1 MVKLIYFDICALLL
15 MTILLYTTFARKMT
29 GRVVDKIFIIMTM
42 VALGCCAADLC
53 ALSLDNTVSVHPEK
67 TELLPALYWAHS
79 LYLLLHNLSA
89 PLYTLF
95 VVSLTD
101 TWHKLRRHKVCVYF
115 TLAPIAALIIAIAT
129 NPLTGLVFTF
139 DGLVYTRGLL
149 FPGLYIT
156 TIFYTAFGIVFLL
169 TNRRL
174 FTLRKLFS
182 IIAIVPLLVV
192 AMLVQMAYP
201 HALVEM
207 YANAM
212 GLLFITMTIQ
222 RPEEIVDTAT
232 GLRKTSAYVDDMKK
246 NYINDKHV
254 GVVMINSLNYVSLQ
268 SGLSYDDTTALLEH
282 TAERLNAINR
292 EMKLRA
298 GIYYI
303 ERGRFRFVLDDEHKD
318 RINEAAERIN
328 SELKAKYT
336 VGGREAELICCICC
350 ARLPEDISDFKTL
363 MSFGADFHEKCR
375 FTGSIMT
382 AEEIFSQKH
391 FRLMNKIDGIIEN
404 ALANHKLQV
413 YYQPIYS
420 TTRRRFVSAEALLR
434 LIDDEYGFVSPEI
447 FIPAAEKNGLI
458 LRIGD
463 YVLEEVC
470 RFLAG
475 EDYKRLGLDYIEVN
489 LSVAQCMQEDLA
501 DKIIS
506 LVNKYG
512 VSPDSLNLEI
522 TETAEATAH
531 SAMERNLNRLSA
543 AGFSFSLDD
552 YGTGYSN
559 IKRVVSMPLKI
570 VKLDKSFVDE
580 MNNPRML
587 IVVENTVKMLKDMD
601 MEIVV
606 EGIETQ
612 PMVERF
618 AELRCDFI
626 QGYYFSKPIPQDKF
640 VEFILSANQCV

>member
-1 MVKLIYFDICALLL
+1 MDKLIYFDICALLL
-15 MTILLYTTFARKMT
+15 MIILLHTTFLRKMT
-29 GRVVDKIFIIMTM
+29 ERVVDKIFIIMTM
-42 VALGCCAADLC
+42 VALGCCAADLF
-53 ALSLDNTVSVHPEK
+53 ALCLDNTVRNDPGR

-89 PLYTLF
+89 PLYTMF
-95 VVSLTD
+95 VISLTD
-101 TWHKLRRHKVCVYF
+101 TWHKLRQHRLCVYL
-115 TLAPIAALIIAIAT
+115 TLAPITAVILVIAT
-129 NPLTGLVFTF
+129 NPITGLLFTF
-139 DGLVYTRGLL
+139 EKLVYTRGLL

-156 TIFYTAFGIVFLL
+156 TIFYTAFGVIFLL
-169 TNRRL
+169 SNRRL
-174 FTLRKLFS
+174 FTLRKVFS
-182 IIAIVPLLVV
+182 ILAIVPLLVV
-192 AMLVQMAYP
+192 AMLIQLVYP
-201 HALVEM
+201 NAIVEM

-222 RPEEIVDTAT
+222 RPEEIVDTST

-246 NYINDKHV
+246 NFMNDKHV
-254 GVVMINSLNYVSLQ
+254 AVVMINSMNYVSLQ
-268 SGLSYDDTTALLEH
+268 SGLSYDDTTALLAF
-282 TAERLNAINR
+282 TAERLNVINR
-292 EMKLRA
+292 EMRLRA

-303 ERGRFRFVLDDEHKD
+303 ERGRFRVVLDDEHRD
-318 RINEAAERIN
+318 RINEVAERVN
-328 SELKAKYT
+328 SELKHKYIMN
-336 VGGREAELICCICC
+336 GREAELMCCICC
-350 ARLPEDISDFKTL
+350 ARLPEDISDIKTL

-404 ALANHKLQV
+404 ALLNHKLQV

-420 TTRRRFVSAEALLR
+420 TSERRFVSAEALLR

-458 LRIGD
+458 IRIGD

-470 RFLAG
+470 KFLSG
-475 EDYKRLGLDYIEVN
+475 DEYKRLGLDYIEVN
-489 LSVAQCMQEDLA
+489 LSVAQCMQDDLA
-501 DKIIS
+501 DKIIA
-506 LVNKYG
+506 LTKKYN
-512 VSPDSLNLEI
+512 VSPDCLNLEI

-531 SAMERNLNRLSA
+531 SAMERNLEKLST

-587 IVVENTVKMLKDMD
+587 IVVENTVKMLKAMN

-606 EGIETQ
+606 EGIETEL
-612 PMVERF
+612 MVERF
-618 AELRCDFI
+618 AQLRCDFI
-626 QGYYFSKPIPQDKF
+626 QGYYFSKPIPQEKF
-640 VEFILSANQCV
+640 VEFILGANECV

>member
-15 MTILLYTTFARKMT
+15 MIILLYTTFSRKMT
-29 GRVVDKIFIIMTM
+29 GRVVDKVFIIMTM
-42 VALGCCAADLC
+42 VALGCCVADLF
-53 ALSLDNTVSVHPEK
+53 ALCLDNTIRENPGQP
-67 TELLPALYWAHS
+67 ELLPALYWAHS

-95 VVSLTD
+95 VIALTD
-101 TWHKLRRHKVCVYF
+101 TWHKLRQHKVWVYL
-115 TLAPIAALIIAIAT
+115 TLVPITAVIIVIMT
-129 NPLTGLVFTF
+129 NPLTGLLFTF
-139 DGLVYTRGLL
+139 EELVYTRGLL
-149 FPGLYIT
+149 FPALYII
-156 TIFYTAFGIVFLL
+156 TIFYTAFGVVFLFS
-169 TNRRL
+169 NRRL
-174 FTLRKLFS
+174 FTLRKTFS
-182 IIAIVPLLVV
+182 ILAIVPLLVV
-192 AMLVQMAYP
+192 SMLIQLRYP
-201 HALVEM
+201 TAVVEM

-222 RPEEIVDTAT
+222 RPEEIVDTST

-246 NYINDKHV
+246 NFTNEKHV
-254 GVVMINSLNYVSLQ
+254 AVVMINSLNYVSLQ
-268 SGLSYDDTTALLEH
+268 SGLSYDDTTELLAL
-282 TAERLNAINR
+282 TADRLNAINR

-298 GIYYI
+298 GLYYI
-303 ERGRFRFVLDDEHKD
+303 ERGRFRVVLDDEHKD
-318 RINEAAERIN
+318 RINEVAERIN
-328 SELKAKYT
+328 TELKRKYT
-336 VGGREAELICCICC
+336 MSGREAALICCICC
-350 ARLPEDISDFKTL
+350 ARLPEDIPDVKTL

-404 ALANHKLQV
+404 ALLNHKLQV

-420 TTRRRFVSAEALLR
+420 TTEHRFVAAEALLR

-458 LRIGD
+458 IRIGD

-470 RFLAG
+470 RFLSG
-475 EDYKRLGLDYIEVN
+475 EDYQKLGLDYIEVN
-489 LSVAQCMQEDLA
+489 LSVAQCMQDDLA
-501 DKIIS
+501 DKIID
-506 LVNKYG
+506 LAKKYN

-531 SAMERNLNRLSA
+531 SAMERNLERLST

-580 MNNPRML
+580 MSNPRMT
-587 IVVENTVKMLKDMD
+587 IVVENTVKMLKAMN

-606 EGIETQ
+606 EGIETEL
-612 PMVERF
+612 MVERF
-618 AELRCDFI
+618 EQLRCDFI
-626 QGYYFSKPIPQDKF
+626 QGYYFSKPIPQEKF
-640 VEFILSANQCV
+640 VEFILSENECV